1 MPQENL
7 KLTSVRLDPDTLDKI
22 DKFTKKHLYWKR
34 NTIINRVLMAVMND
48 FSEKDVYDMVRRSF
62 FRNEPVTA
70 HYEISKAKI
79 DQKP

>member
-7 KLTSVRLDPDTLDKI
+7 KLTSVRLDPDTLDRI
-22 DKFTKKHLYWKR
+22 DKFAKKHIYWKR

-62 FRNEPVTA
+62 FRNESVTA
-70 HYEISKAKI
+70 HYEINRAI
-79 DQKP
+79 VDQKP